1 MKRFLPLSVT
11 LPLSLF
17 SLPGMAADASESSP
31 KAVVRPVIQAES
43 SANVL
48 IANGADEERL
58 SRGYLARIAQNSPQ
72 DLEAAL
78 KRAEMLFLEGSLK
91 GEVDPAVF
99 VIHGP
104 EVAVFFRDNYFR
116 YRSLVDLAAR
126 LSSFGV
132 IDIRVCETRMGVLG
146 REREA
151 LIPFVGTVPFGPAE
165 EVRLLEAEGYI
176 HF

>member
-1 MKRFLPLSVT
+1 MPLST
-11 LPLSLF
+11 ALLLSVF
-17 SLPGMAADASESSP
+17 SLPGMAADVSEASLQPSIQPAIQTESS
-31 KAVVRPVIQAES
+31 S
-43 SANVL
+43 NVL
-48 IANGADEERL
+48 IAKGADEERL

-151 LIPFVGTVPFGPAE
+151 LMPFVGTVPFGPAE
-165 EVRLLEAEGYI
+165 EVRLLEAEGYV